1 MLRFLAVLAALFMTG
16 PVFAGS
22 VDANINDNSVSVN
35 LAWIRNNKT
44 PDALQVQA
52 GYLQNTQGN
61 RVLGAGV
68 FVIGETG
75 NSDNPM
81 ELGVGFKALGI
92 QSANPATD
100 TVYGLAL
107 GVELRYYPESINR
120 LAFSSQIYY
129 GPNVVVSSPASS
141 ITELGLRAE
150 YQILPQAFA
159 YFGYR
164 SFNVALSGGGNDLI
178 DNGFHLG
185 VRIMFE

>member
-1 MLRFLAVLAALFMTG
+1 MLRFLAAVSALLMTG
-16 PVFAGS
+16 SVWAGS

-52 GYLQNTQGN
+52 GYMQNTQGN

-75 NSDNPM
+75 NSDNPI

-92 QSANPATD
+92 HSANPVTD

-107 GVELRYYPESINR
+107 GLEVRYYPER
-120 LAFSSQIYY
+120 IYY

-159 YFGYR
+159 YIGYR
-164 SFNVALSGGGNDLI
+164 SFNVALASGGNDMI